1 MHERVFDSELLSTN
15 PFDLFESWTLVSELY
30 RLAIVLRL
38 YRLNLISG

>member
-1 MHERVFDSELLSTN
+1 MHERVFDSELLSAN
-15 PFDLFESWTLVSELY
+15 PLIFRSWTLVSELL